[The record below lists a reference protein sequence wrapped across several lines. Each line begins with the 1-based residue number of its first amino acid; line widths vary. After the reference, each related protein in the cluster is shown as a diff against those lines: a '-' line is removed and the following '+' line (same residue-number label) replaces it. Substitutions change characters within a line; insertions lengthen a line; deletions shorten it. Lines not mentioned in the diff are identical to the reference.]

1 MVVVTTSAAPTGYVS
16 VEATTREDNVGT
28 DAPDDD
34 LPLEDLGADF
44 PDVTELA
51 GGDLVDPAMRPVLE
65 AGGGVS
71 EGFEEAEAELIENA
85 ELGDEDG
92 TELILE
98 DAPAVEAEPDRAT
111 YGEADHEL
119 VEEDEEAAED

>member
-1 MVVVTTSAAPTGYVS
+1 M
-16 VEATTREDNVGT
+16 GT

-34 LPLEDLGADF
+34 LPLEDLEEEF

-51 GGDLVDPAMRPVLE
+51 GGDLVDPAMKPVLE

-85 ELGDEDG
+85 ELGPEDG
-92 TELILE
+92 TELVLE
-98 DAPAVEAEPDRAT
+98 DAFDVEAEPDRAV

-119 VEEDEEAAED
+119 VDEDDDGG